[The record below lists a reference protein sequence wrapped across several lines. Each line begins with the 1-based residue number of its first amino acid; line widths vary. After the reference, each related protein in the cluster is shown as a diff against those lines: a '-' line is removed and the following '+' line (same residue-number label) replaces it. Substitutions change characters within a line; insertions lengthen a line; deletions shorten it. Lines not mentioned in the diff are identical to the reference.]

1 MSFPENLENIN
12 TKGEMH
18 IIYND
23 NHSIFTICF
32 FHLIKTLSYIIP
44 SLCFIAYD
52 EESLSFRS
60 IYRLPQA
67 LSFIE
72 SL

>member
-1 MSFPENLENIN
+1 
-12 TKGEMH
+12 MH
-18 IIYND
+18 VIYND
-23 NHSIFTICF
+23 NHHSIFTICF
-32 FHLIKTLSYIIP
+32 FHFIKILSYIIP